1 MSKIYI
7 VQSSFGEYE
16 DYRVQNEKAFTS
28 RKAAEEY
35 AKKLD
40 TAYQYKPEFI
50 TDEFINIL
58 TECEYELPEWEDFPG
73 KYVENPEAWCKWQ
86 EEQQKKQN
94 KLLFELMY
102 KRGQFMTQE
111 MLDQYEDWE
120 SRQYESYYDCNIEEL
135 ELV

>member
-16 DYRVQNEKAFTS
+16 DYRVKNEKAFVS

-35 AKKLD
+35 AKALD
-40 TAYQYKPEFI
+40 IAHQSKPEFI

-58 TECEYELPEWEDFPG
+58 MECEDKLPEWDNYPG
-73 KYVENPEAWCKWQ
+73 NYNENPEAYRKWQ
-86 EEQQKKQN
+86 KEQEEKQN
-94 KLLFELMY
+94 KRLFGLMY
-102 KRGQFMTQE
+102 ERGQFMTQE

-120 SRQYESYYDCNIEEL
+120 SRQYDSYYDCNIEEL